1 MRQSLESQG
10 WFVEAGALHAAC
22 RSDIVVNTV
31 DVRAVIELMIHG
43 LDKSRVV
50 FKQTTFRRVLYRCV
64 TIFPVATPLLLD
76 TSGLI
81 STGSNSRCA

>member
-50 FKQTTFRRVLYRCV
+50 FKQTTFRCTLSLCND
-64 TIFPVATPLLLD
+64 IPCCNSSF
-76 TSGLI
+76 
-81 STGSNSRCA
+81 TGHFGVYLNRK